1 MLIYFYYKYN
11 EKKTILKY
19 EKEDIRN
26 MGALPI
32 NELEMSE
39 ANKKKQRSK
48 YESLTEEPVEI

>member
-1 MLIYFYYKYN
+1 
-11 EKKTILKY
+11 LKY